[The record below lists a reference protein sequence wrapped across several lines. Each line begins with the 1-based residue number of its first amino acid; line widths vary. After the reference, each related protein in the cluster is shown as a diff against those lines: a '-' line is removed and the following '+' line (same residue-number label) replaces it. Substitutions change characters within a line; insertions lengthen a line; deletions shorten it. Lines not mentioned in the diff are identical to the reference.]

1 MSNEA
6 VHPLDREKLRELGEM
21 LCDISAGWLTTR
33 DPFLDMVRNL
43 MVCTRPDCQSADAG
57 HVVDRLLAI
66 ADHRL
71 GAELMAAAAALE
83 LQL

>member
-1 MSNEA
+1 M
-6 VHPLDREKLRELGEM
+6 HPLDVPKIRELGEM

-33 DPFLDMVRNL
+33 DPVLDMVRNL
-43 MVCTRPDCQSADAG
+43 MVCTRPDCQSAGAE

-71 GAELMAAAAALE
+71 GAEAMSEAAFAE
-83 LQL
+83 VLQ